1 VKGLSSSYSKT
12 FVRFPDYLLVAHAT
26 PICPFSSCGRRTVG
40 TSLLSTWALAASVV
54 TLRLAT
60 GANLRALG
68 AAAALGAKRESMAG
82 WASSTARAVCG

>member
-1 VKGLSSSYSKT
+1 M
-12 FVRFPDYLLVAHAT
+12 
-26 PICPFSSCGRRTVG
+26 
-40 TSLLSTWALAASVV
+40 STWALAASVV

-82 WASSTARAVCG
+82 WASSTARAMCVDKRE

>member
-1 VKGLSSSYSKT
+1 
-12 FVRFPDYLLVAHAT
+12 
-26 PICPFSSCGRRTVG
+26 
-40 TSLLSTWALAASVV
+40 V

-82 WASSTARAVCG
+82 WASSTARAVCVDKREYRRVERGGRRGEVGLRCGGVAVVV

>member
-1 VKGLSSSYSKT
+1 MKGLSSSYSKT
-12 FVRFPDYLLVAHAT
+12 IVRFPEYSLVAHGK
-26 PICPFSSCGRRTVG
+26 PLCPFASCSGRTEG

-82 WASSTARAVCG
+82 WASSTARAMCG

>member
-1 VKGLSSSYSKT
+1 M
-12 FVRFPDYLLVAHAT
+12 
-26 PICPFSSCGRRTVG
+26 
-40 TSLLSTWALAASVV
+40 V

-82 WASSTARAVCG
+82 WASSTARAVCEKNEGKEGEEREVR